1 MARNKRYI
9 VTIIVLSLL
18 VVIEGLFIFYL
29 SRRPFKRL
37 PGALISPKPKIAIVL
52 DDWGYNLHNLRI
64 AEEIKQPLTMSVLP
78 NLDYSRTVCE
88 ELHKRGFEII
98 LHLPME
104 PREKTDLEKN
114 TIMVSMDQ
122 NTIRNIID
130 ADLKNLPYASGVSNH
145 MGSVATEDSTTMT
158 TVFKE
163 LKKKKLY
170 FLDSFVSSRSVC
182 YNLARKIKLRF
193 ARRDVFLDNQENA
206 PYIKNQIAK
215 LKSKAKIHGQTI
227 GIGHDRKVTIEVLKE
242 VLPELEKE
250 GYQFVY
256 VSELAR

>member
-1 MARNKRYI
+1 MARNRRHI

-18 VVIEGLFIFYL
+18 VVIEGLFILYL
-29 SRRPFKRL
+29 SRRPFKRP
-37 PGALISPKPKIAIVL
+37 PGAVILPKPKIAIVL
-52 DDWGYNLHNLRI
+52 DDWGYNLHNLKI

-104 PREKTDLEKN
+104 PHEKINLEKN

-122 NTIRNIID
+122 DTIRNVINS
-130 ADLKNLPYASGVSNH
+130 DLTNVLYASGVSNH
-145 MGSVATEDSTTMT
+145 MGSAATENSATMT
-158 TVFKE
+158 VVFKE

-170 FLDSFVSSRSVC
+170 FLDSFVSSHSVC
-182 YNLARKIKLRF
+182 HNLARKIKLRF
-193 ARRDVFLDNQENA
+193 ARRDIFLDNQENA
-206 PYIKNQIAK
+206 SYIKNQISK
-215 LKSKAKIHGQTI
+215 LKSKAKIYGQAI
-227 GIGHDRKVTIEVLKE
+227 GIGHDHKVTLEVLKE
-242 VLPELEKE
+242 VLPKLEKE

-256 VSELAR
+256 LSELVR